1 MSLEQ
6 VEKSGQ
12 AVDTNSIAQIWGDL
26 QHRLDLS
33 PIHNWTQYDHM
44 VRLMNRLALTKEVAP
59 CFVAH
64 MG

>member
-1 MSLEQ
+1 MRFAQ
-6 VEKSGQ
+6 DEKSGQ
-12 AVDTNSIAQIWGDL
+12 TVDTNSIAQICGDL
-26 QHRLDLS
+26 QHRLGLS

-44 VRLMNRLALTKEVAP
+44 VRQMNRLALTKEVAP